1 MFFMGTYT
9 PKLDDKGRLFLPA
22 KFRDR
27 LAEGLVV
34 TQGQE
39 NCLVVWPTDVFM
51 EEARRA
57 QATPMTVR
65 GARDYARILFAGADE
80 GSLDKQGRIGI
91 QTEQR
96 AAAVSVGGAFGR
108 TFTLMGDF
116 MSSTVS
122 AIGGIPHEVHQIFAG
137 EQRGSNS
144 AASVVDVARVS
155 GQITASGAS
164 TGDIVASLLLII
176 AELNLFVGVFN
187 LLPLLPLDG
196 GHVAILAFEE
206 ARARVYRVVGR
217 RDPGRVDIMK
227 VLPVTYA
234 FFALLVGLSLIML
247 YAGVTNP
254 ISIQ

>member
-1 MFFMGTYT
+1 MFFTGTHT

-91 QTEQR
+91 QASLREYAGLDR
-96 AAAVSVGGAFGR
+96 DVV
-108 TFTLMGDF
+108 
-116 MSSTVS
+116 V
-122 AIGGIPHEVHQIFAG
+122 IGVMDRIEIWDPSRWQEY
-137 EQRGSNS
+137 
-144 AASVVDVARVS
+144 
-155 GQITASGAS
+155 S
-164 TGDIVASLLLII
+164 TGAQAKF
-176 AELNLFVGVFN
+176 AELDEQ
-187 LLPLLPLDG
+187 P
-196 GHVAILAFEE
+196 
-206 ARARVYRVVGR
+206 
-217 RDPGRVDIMK
+217 
-227 VLPVTYA
+227 
-234 FFALLVGLSLIML
+234 
-247 YAGVTNP
+247 NP
-254 ISIQ
+254 QQQN

>member
-80 GSLDKQGRIGI
+80 GTPDKQGRVSI
-91 QTEQR
+91 
-96 AAAVSVGGAFGR
+96 AAPLR
-108 TFTLMGDF
+108 
-116 MSSTVS
+116 
-122 AIGGIPHEVHQIFAG
+122 EY
-137 EQRGSNS
+137 
-144 AASVVDVARVS
+144 
-155 GQITASGAS
+155 
-164 TGDIVASLLLII
+164 ASLERDVVVIGVMDRI
-176 AELNLFVGVFN
+176 EIWDPARWREYSAGAQAKFAELDEQ
-187 LLPLLPLDG
+187 PAP
-196 GHVAILAFEE
+196 A
-206 ARARVYRVVGR
+206 
-217 RDPGRVDIMK
+217 P
-227 VLPVTYA
+227 
-234 FFALLVGLSLIML
+234 S
-247 YAGVTNP
+247 
-254 ISIQ
+254 